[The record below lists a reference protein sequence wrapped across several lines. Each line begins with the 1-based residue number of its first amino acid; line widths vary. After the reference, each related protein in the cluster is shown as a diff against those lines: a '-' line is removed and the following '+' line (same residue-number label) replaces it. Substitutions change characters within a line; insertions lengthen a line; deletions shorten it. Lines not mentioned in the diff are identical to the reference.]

1 MPGPEEVVMRRS
13 KLGLLL
19 SLMLAVAF
27 VMPGLERASAQ
38 SWPDRPVKVIVPYA
52 AGGGTDAVARLWTE
66 KLAQAFGQPF
76 VIENRGGASGMI
88 GVEAAVKSLPDG
100 YTLLVTGNATISLQP
115 IIRKTPYDARTQ
127 LAPVARLG
135 DLVTGFAVHSSLGIK
150 TMAELLDYARKNP
163 GKIAYGS
170 AGTGTSTHMRMEVLK
185 LKTGVDFLHVPYRGS
200 SDALNDLL
208 ANTVQMMNEIVT
220 LPHVKAG
227 KLVLLAVNHHS
238 RHPDFPDVPTL
249 TEVGIKDADLP
260 IWMSMWAPVGTPP
273 EIINRINAKITEL
286 GKTDDVQAKLR
297 TVSLAVQVQSAAEL
311 GKHLVEELERNRE
324 IIRAANVKVE

>member
-1 MPGPEEVVMRRS
+1 MRHWIIGSACGAAFIVALGHLQAVLAQTWPE
-13 KLGLLL
+13 K
-19 SLMLAVAF
+19 
-27 VMPGLERASAQ
+27 
-38 SWPDRPVKVIVPYA
+38 PVKVIVPYA

-66 KLAQAFGQPF
+66 KLAQSFGQPF

-88 GVEAAVKSLPDG
+88 GAEAAVKSPPDG
-100 YTLLVTGNATISLQP
+100 YTFLVTGNATISLQP
-115 IIRKTPYDARTQ
+115 IVRKTPYDARTQ

-135 DLVTGFAVHSSLGIK
+135 DLITGFAVHPSLAVK

-185 LKTGVDFLHVPYRGS
+185 LKTGVDILHVPYRGS

-227 KLVLLAVNHHS
+227 KLVLLAMNHHS

-249 TEVGIKDADLP
+249 TEAGIKDADLP
-260 IWMSMWAPVGTPP
+260 IWMSMWAPAGTPA
-273 EIINRINAKITEL
+273 EIINRINARVTEL
-286 GKTDDVQAKLR
+286 AKTEDVKAKLR
-297 TVSLAVQVQSAAEL
+297 AVSLEVPVQTPAEL
-311 GKHLVEELERNRE
+311 GRHLVEELERNRE
-324 IIRAANVKVE
+324 IIKAANVKVE